1 MAKEIVNR
9 VKNSGIMTID
19 FDDLLIP
26 NIFEIDLKN
35 WLVDDLFLV
44 EKKFRKAINSHSW
57 SKYSDSYV
65 CIFCSNDAI
74 IPQWAY
80 MLISS
85 KISDVTNKV
94 VIGKSS
100 QLYEKIYHDLINKLN
115 INDYENK
122 SVIIKGCSSKK
133 VPITAYHLITSRLK
147 GVAKSIMYGEACSAV
162 PVYKKPK

>member
-9 VKNSGIMTID
+9 VKNSGIITID
-19 FDDLLIP
+19 FDDLLVP
-26 NIFEIDLKN
+26 NIFEIDLKD
-35 WLVDDLFLV
+35 WLIDDFFLV
-44 EKKFRKAINSHSW
+44 EKKFRKAINLHSW
-57 SKYSDSYV
+57 SKYTDSYV

-94 VIGKSS
+94 VIGKSN

-162 PVYKKPK
+162 PVYKKSK

>member
-19 FDDLLIP
+19 FDDLLVP
-26 NIFEIDLKN
+26 TIFEIDLKN

-44 EKKFRKAINSHSW
+44 EKKFRKAINSHIW

>member
-9 VKNSGIMTID
+9 VKNSGIITID
-19 FDDLLIP
+19 FDDLLVP
-26 NIFEIDLKN
+26 NIFEIDLKD
-35 WLVDDLFLV
+35 WLIDDFFLV
-44 EKKFRKAINSHSW
+44 EKKFRKAINLHSW
-57 SKYSDSYV
+57 SKYTDSYV
-65 CIFCSNDAI
+65 CIFCSNDDI

-94 VIGKSS
+94 VIGKSN

-162 PVYKKPK
+162 PVYKKSK